1 MHKPIK
7 REGDTRASPCRI
19 KVATYNIHVG
29 IGRDGQ
35 FKPQRI
41 ANVIREL
48 DADIVALQEVPF
60 TTGGFDMLEYLATTC
75 GRIAVAGP
83 TIKTAH
89 EHFGNAVLTRFSV
102 NDVQRIDLSVPR
114 REPRGAIT
122 ALLDCHG
129 LALRLIATHLGLW
142 PSERRLQIRQL
153 LRVVRD
159 ADLAPIILLGDLNE
173 WFVWGRP
180 VRWLHKQFKHTP
192 SPASFPAGLP
202 MLALDRIWVRPR
214 QALRHLE
221 VHMSTLARVA
231 SDHLPVSATLDFD
244 AARMSHA

>member
-1 MHKPIK
+1 MAPLPRSPIGATLQSH
-7 REGDTRASPCRI
+7 RRRMDGVYFPCR
-19 KVATYNIHVG
+19 
-29 IGRDGQ
+29 
-35 FKPQRI
+35 
-41 ANVIREL
+41 L
-48 DADIVALQEVPF
+48 
-60 TTGGFDMLEYLATTC
+60 
-75 GRIAVAGP
+75 AVAGRRQLRATVRDQVRHRYLGAYRRNVHDSARP
-83 TIKTAH
+83 VPQMRKHGHGRVHRTP
-89 EHFGNAVLTRFSV
+89 EHDIHRDFE
-102 NDVQRIDLSVPR
+102 I
-114 REPRGAIT
+114 
-122 ALLDCHG
+122 LDCHG

-192 SPASFPAGLP
+192 SPASFPAGRP

>member
-1 MHKPIK
+1 M
-7 REGDTRASPCRI
+7 
-19 KVATYNIHVG
+19 
-29 IGRDGQ
+29 
-35 FKPQRI
+35 
-41 ANVIREL
+41 
-48 DADIVALQEVPF
+48 
-60 TTGGFDMLEYLATTC
+60 
-75 GRIAVAGP
+75 
-83 TIKTAH
+83 
-89 EHFGNAVLTRFSV
+89 
-102 NDVQRIDLSVPR
+102 
-114 REPRGAIT
+114 
-122 ALLDCHG
+122 
-129 LALRLIATHLGLW
+129 RLIATHLGLW

-192 SPASFPAGLP
+192 SPASFPAGRP

-231 SDHLPVSATLDFD
+231 SDHLPVSATLEPLDVRTLISILTEPKNALVKQYQKFFKMENSELEFTRGALELIAERALKRD
-244 AARMSHA
+244 TGARALRAVCEEIMLDTMYKLPDQQQGGKYIITEDVVEGRHNLFELKPERRKESA